1 MSADLLLLIFLLTPI
16 FHAMAVGAGA
26 RVPALRDGANIL
38 FACAYAW
45 LAFTL
50 VDWHQAGSFAYVA
63 LARPLP
69 TADFAF
75 APEPIGL
82 TAAATFAALGA
93 LNAPFAGGFFRA
105 MEDKAPARA
114 QVLIA
119 LSVGLGCAA
128 ALAANLFTFLLCY
141 QAMIVASFPLV
152 AHHGGPEIRRAG
164 QIYFGILL
172 TASIALLLPA
182 MAWTHGLAGRLDF
195 MAGGLLSGKI
205 GPIEADVLLAL
216 FAFGFASA
224 GLMPL
229 HPWLPAA
236 MRAPAPAAGLVHSV
250 VVVSVGALG
259 LIKVSLLIFGQAM
272 AQAAI
277 ARPTLIVVALGG
289 SILAS
294 LIALSKD
301 ELKPRL
307 AYATIAQIAL
317 CSAGAMI
324 ATPVALFAASFQIV
338 AHGIAKTSLYFTAG
352 AVEAMTGRTRASEL
366 TGLGKHMPWAFA
378 AFALAALSVS
388 FVPPLAG
395 AWSLLWLV
403 AGAARADMIWVA
415 GLILASCVASFA
427 VLGPL
432 AGRAIFGAPP
442 SHPFVRPDA
451 ASVLLILPVA
461 IGGAVSLGLLF
472 LIDPLSRFLGVRLG
486 P

>member
-1 MSADLLLLIFLLTPI
+1 M
-16 FHAMAVGAGA
+16 
-26 RVPALRDGANIL
+26 
-38 FACAYAW
+38 
-45 LAFTL
+45 
-50 VDWHQAGSFAYVA
+50 
-63 LARPLP
+63 
-69 TADFAF
+69 
-75 APEPIGL
+75 
-82 TAAATFAALGA
+82 
-93 LNAPFAGGFFRA
+93 
-105 MEDKAPARA
+105 
-114 QVLIA
+114 
-119 LSVGLGCAA
+119 
-128 ALAANLFTFLLCY
+128 
-141 QAMIVASFPLV
+141 
-152 AHHGGPEIRRAG
+152 
-164 QIYFGILL
+164 
-172 TASIALLLPA
+172 
-182 MAWTHGLAGRLDF
+182 
-195 MAGGLLSGKI
+195 
-205 GPIEADVLLAL
+205 
-216 FAFGFASA
+216 
-224 GLMPL
+224 
-229 HPWLPAA
+229 
-236 MRAPAPAAGLVHSV
+236 HSV

-272 AQAAI
+272 SEATI
-277 ARPTLIVVALGG
+277 ARPALIVIALGG

-301 ELKPRL
+301 DLKARL
-307 AYATIAQIAL
+307 AYATIAQIAV

-338 AHGIAKTSLYFTAG
+338 AHGIGKTSLYFTAG

-415 GLILASCVASFA
+415 GIILASAVASFA

-432 AGRAIFGAPP
+432 AGRAIFGVAPN
-442 SHPFVRPDA
+442 HPFVRPDA
-451 ASVLLILPVA
+451 ASVLLIVPVA